1 MTPEEMQQ
9 RKRELGLTYQG
20 ISDLSGVPLPTV
32 QRIVS
37 GDTENPREYSLAGI
51 EKVLSLQTVR
61 EDKAL
66 SSYMTKAQGEYTVED
81 DYYNLPEDERCEI
94 IDGVIYDLGA
104 PTWTHQQIITFIV
117 TELRTYIKSKNGLCK
132 AAAAPLDVKLG
143 DKTIVQPDV
152 LVLCDR
158 KKNKQKRV
166 EGAPDLAVEIF
177 SPSSRK
183 KDATIKHN
191 KYAEVG
197 VREYWTIDP
206 DNERVIV
213 YLLEDEYSVPRIYT
227 FEDKVPVHIFNDDC
241 KIDFSEIKKEL
252 AEWASPEESED

>member
-9 RKRELGLTYQG
+9 RKRELGLTYQE

-32 QRIVS
+32 QRIVT

-51 EKVLSLQTVR
+51 EKALSCKMVR
-61 EDKAL
+61 ETVAP
-66 SSYMTKAQGEYTVED
+66 SSYMSKAQGEYTVED

-94 IDGVIYDLGA
+94 IDGVIYDMGA
-104 PTWTHQQIITFIV
+104 PTWTHQEILAILTVEI
-117 TELRTYIKSKNGLCK
+117 RNYIKSKNGPCK
-132 AAAAPLDVKLG
+132 VLPAPLDVKLG

-152 LVLCDR
+152 LVLCDK

-252 AEWASPEESED
+252 AEWTSPEESED

>member
-9 RKRELGLTYQG
+9 RKRELGLTYQE

-32 QRIVS
+32 QRIVT

-51 EKVLSLQTVR
+51 EKVLSRQMVR
-61 EDKAL
+61 ETVTL
-66 SSYMTKAQGEYTVED
+66 SSYMSKTQGEYTVED

-94 IDGVIYDLGA
+94 IDGVIYDMGA
-104 PTWTHQQIITFIV
+104 PTWTHQEILAILTVEI
-117 TELRTYIKSKNGLCK
+117 RNYIKSKNGPCK
-132 AAAAPLDVKLG
+132 VLPAPLDVKLG

-152 LVLCDR
+152 LVLCDK

-213 YLLEDEYSVPRIYT
+213 YLLEDEYSVPRLYT

-241 KIDFSEIKKEL
+241 KIDFFEIKKEL
-252 AEWASPEESED
+252 AEWTSPEESED